1 MCLWCHLWWD
11 GIWQM
16 QLDRNDVLPSSYLAA
31 FSSHSQIS
39 LMPALGFWS
48 LTPWTCNGCERAE
61 LSETPHTA
69 YTLYRVRLPS
79 WSLRRWR
86 RYSYTRNRNSLA
98 VTGKIM
104 LTAQDS
110 LPQETGWDVCLRF
123 LILAHSPQLSS
134 YLFPLAHS
142 FGDFPW
148 MTGDLVMLWIK
159 TPASYFGGFTPKW
172 DKMAGIHGSSPNIWW
187 LFGDS

>member
-1 MCLWCHLWWD
+1 MGKCGKHHRRKIQETSILAIQIVGGFADFLPCFASSLKLKSILAASCMCLWCHLWWD
-11 GIWQM
+11 EIWQT

-39 LMPALGFWS
+39 LVPALGFWS

-110 LPQETGWDVCLRF
+110 LPQETGWNVCLRF

-134 YLFPLAHS
+134 YLFPL
-142 FGDFPW
+142 F
-148 MTGDLVMLWIK
+148 
-159 TPASYFGGFTPKW
+159 YCE
-172 DKMAGIHGSSPNIWW
+172 
-187 LFGDS
+187 